1 MSKTIEFNV
10 FKGSESGDVNPDT
23 IRRTIQPS
31 EVFVEISHA
40 GLCGTDRLFKNKGIA
55 LGHEGAG
62 TVRDV
67 GSAVT
72 TFKAGDKVGFG
83 WVRKVC
89 GHCDFCVGGH
99 DQYCQNRE
107 QYGKE
112 NTEIG
117 AFATHAVW
125 HESMLIKL
133 PDDLEP
139 EYAAP
144 LMCGGATVWC
154 ALTCYD
160 IKPGDRVGIQGIGG
174 LGHMAIQFASKLGC
188 DVVVF
193 SSSAAKKDEATG
205 LGANEFHTMENGG
218 LRNAV
223 RPVKHLLWC
232 GNAAPDF
239 SKLVPLFL
247 MREIV
252 AHLYSRIL
260 PVMSPDSTIYLLTVS
275 TEQPPLPV
283 MPLISNGIRIQGS
296 AVASRVAVRKMLRFV
311 SLHGIRP
318 IIMTWPM
325 TKDGI
330 QAAFQILEQGKMRYR
345 GVIVG
350 QRHLMGKP
358 AVEKMG

>member
-1 MSKTIEFNV
+1 MSKTIEFNI

-72 TFKAGDKVGFG
+72 NFKVGDKVGFG

-89 GHCDFCVGGH
+89 GHCDFCVSGH
-99 DQYCQNRE
+99 DQYCQQRE

-193 SSSAAKKDEATG
+193 SSSAAKKDEAKG
-205 LGANEFHTMENGG
+205 LGANEFHTLENGAV
-218 LRNAV
+218 RDAV

-232 GNAAPDF
+232 GNEPPDF
-239 SKLVPLFL
+239 SKIFP
-247 MREIV
+247 I
-252 AHLYSRIL
+252 
-260 PVMSPDSTIYLLTVS
+260 MSPDSTIYLLTVS
-275 TEQPPLPV
+275 TQQPPLPV

-311 SLHGIRP
+311 SLHRIRP